1 MYNPEAGGSA
11 LPKEDLVR
19 GLERRGATVLAQD
32 TKEEGYEK
40 SLEHPCDFILIAGGD
55 GTIEKVAKKI
65 IMIDKG
71 VPLALLPFGNA
82 NNIAGSLKVDT
93 TLDGIVAG
101 WINKDFRRFS
111 VGSINMAGSNKK
123 FFESVGWGL
132 FAEVLKGVKE
142 EKKRNLVPQVA
153 GKDKVES
160 GLKRLTQAVQDLQPS
175 FYQVFLDEVDYSGYY
190 LWVEVMNTQS
200 MGPQLQLAP
209 EASHGDD
216 FLDVV
221 LIKEDERSKLEFF
234 FNVQQGQNERDN
246 FNSIKAKNIKIHSDQ
261 PIHIDD
267 EIIQADGSAA
277 RWSEINLIPQFFL
290 VLNA

>member
-19 GLERRGATVLAQD
+19 GLEQRGATVLAQD

-65 IMIDKG
+65 ITIDKG

-111 VGSINMAGSNKK
+111 VGSINIAGSNKK

-142 EKKRNLVPQVA
+142 EKKRNRAPQVT

-175 FYQVFLDEVDYSGYY
+175 FYQVFLDQVDYSGYY

-234 FNVQQGQNERDN
+234 FNVQQGQNERDK
-246 FNSIKAKNIKIHSDQ
+246 FNSIKAKNIKIQSDQ